1 MSHVFAARLA
11 LKGRSVAGDTTM
23 RLTTIFLTGLMLA
36 GCSSGSN
43 LLNGIGLGKDA
54 PDERQ
59 VSTGQNL
66 SMPPDLN
73 LPAPA
78 NADSSYAP
86 PASEPRTAALA
97 SPGAADDSIDDTGD
111 DPVTAAPAPA
121 APQDVFA
128 QYGIS
133 RVKPDGTKK
142 TDDELRIELR
152 EAKLAE
158 KRRKNPNYGTFKNL
172 GDLFKDG

>member
-1 MSHVFAARLA
+1 MSHVFAASLA

-23 RLTTIFLTGLMLA
+23 RLTTIFIAGLMLA
-36 GCSSGSN
+36 GCSSGSSM
-43 LLNGIGLGKDA
+43 LSGLGLGKDA

-59 VSTGQNL
+59 VRTGQNL

-78 NADSSYAP
+78 NADSAYAP
-86 PASEPRTAALA
+86 PSSEPSTAALA
-97 SPGAADDSIDDTGD
+97 SPGGPDDGIDDTGA

-121 APQDVFA
+121 APKDVFA

-133 RVKPDGTKK
+133 RVKPDGAKK
-142 TDDELRIELR
+142 TDDELRLELR
-152 EAKLAE
+152 DAKLAE
-158 KRRKNPNYGTFKNL
+158 KRRLNPNYGTFKNL